1 MTGEAKHHNHLPLA
15 GDTILAKGIKGKLAK
30 TILEKIFLP
39 NNKGCSERDSPFTRF
54 HCGNPLQPVEE

>member
-39 NNKGCSERDSPFTRF
+39 NNKGCSEIPLSLDFTVATLF
-54 HCGNPLQPVEE
+54 NQ